1 MRLKEIASCLAMT
14 KKIIMANEQNLI
26 PFKKGDARINRNG
39 RPKNFDALREMARE
53 LGYEPV
59 DFREDPKARSVIEA
73 ILRDWMTS
81 KNFQKQQAF
90 MHYAFGKVPETF
102 EVTQERNKIIVTW
115 LGPGEEEEPNSNE
128 FGTVSGGLW
137 PQPDE
142 QPEENDGNGT
152 ES

>member
-1 MRLKEIASCLAMT
+1 
-14 KKIIMANEQNLI
+14 MANEQNLE

-39 RPKNFDALREMARE
+39 RPKNFDALRELARD

-59 DFREDPKARSVIEA
+59 DIREDPVARSRIEA

-115 LGPGEEEEPNSNE
+115 LGPGDD
-128 FGTVSGGLW
+128 L
-137 PQPDE
+137 
-142 QPEENDGNGT
+142 DGNGT

>member
-1 MRLKEIASCLAMT
+1 
-14 KKIIMANEQNLI
+14 MANEQNLV
-26 PFKKGDARINRNG
+26 PFKKGDPRINRNG

-115 LGPGEEEEPNSNE
+115 LGAGEPNSNE

-142 QPEENDGNGT
+142 EEDEQPDGSSSNELDTAQGDGR
-152 ES
+152 SHLG